1 MGINFDKNKTVLTN
15 LLIMP
20 MNVPYMPFN
29 PTNEKVTKK
38 LLRGWLSVY
47 YVKEQSFRMEPFN
60 WGDRWIE
67 LPHSYNSEE
76 TCYAER
82 EAVTSNP
89 SRITKV
95 FKKYLVKSC
104 WLWLKLFP
112 SSDDGVIGKWHL
124 KPLSL
129 SPSSSQ
135 ISWKRNGRKRTR
147 DIV

>member
-60 WGDRWIE
+60 
-67 LPHSYNSEE
+67 
-76 TCYAER
+76 
-82 EAVTSNP
+82 
-89 SRITKV
+89 
-95 FKKYLVKSC
+95 
-104 WLWLKLFP
+104 
-112 SSDDGVIGKWHL
+112 
-124 KPLSL
+124 
-129 SPSSSQ
+129 
-135 ISWKRNGRKRTR
+135 
-147 DIV
+147 